1 MRPPVAQAPI
11 LKAIETAG
19 KFGIT
24 AAEIRKKTGLTR
36 TLVSVTI
43 ARLMRKQMAFSY
55 GATTRLRYFN
65 STTARDQAKALI
77 DAEEERWQAERR
89 AKAAKALIAKE
100 ERRLGKKN
108 DGRLME
114 SPYKPAPLADFK
126 GWHRKPEPE
135 PVE

>member
-11 LKAIETAG
+11 VKAIEAAG

-24 AAEIRKKTGLTR
+24 AAELRKKTGITR
-36 TLVSVTI
+36 LLVSVTLN
-43 ARLMRKQMAFSY
+43 RLIRKAQVFSY
-55 GATTRLRYFN
+55 GAPTRLRYFT
-65 STTARDQAKALI
+65 SESIRDAAKPLI
-77 DAEEERWQAERR
+77 DAEEEAWKAERR
-89 AKAAKALIAKE
+89 TKAAKALIAKE

-114 SPYKPAPLADFK
+114 SPYKPAPLSGFT

-135 PVE
+135 AVE